1 MTTMEMSVSPTRT
14 NSRDADFEAYLHA
27 RQPALFRTAW
37 ALTGNPHDAA
47 DLLQTAL
54 AKLYLKWDSVRD
66 REALDGFVRR
76 IMVNEQSSLW
86 RRAFKRREHSAAD
99 LPDAPVI
106 DAYDDGTSRALWEF
120 VQTLAPKQRAV
131 VVLRYY
137 EELSEAETAATLGI
151 SVGTVKSQCSRALA
165 TLRTTL
171 PSHLDQRAEQHAD
184 QPAAPLQ
191 RTLSPEEDR

>member
-1 MTTMEMSVSPTRT
+1 METHVSLPSKTA
-14 NSRDADFEAYLHA
+14 RDAEFATYLHA

-76 IMVNEQSSLW
+76 IMVNEHTSLW
-86 RRAFKRREHSAAD
+86 RRAFKRREHSTAE
-99 LPDAPVI
+99 LPDAPVL
-106 DAYDDGTSRALWEF
+106 DHYDDGTSRALWEF

-137 EELSEAETAATLGI
+137 EQLSEAETAHILGI

-171 PSHLDQRAEQHAD
+171 PQHLT
-184 QPAAPLQ
+184 Q
-191 RTLSPEEDR
+191 RTGSPDSAPQHTLSEEDR